1 MRTFLL
7 FLVYCLVVTPA
18 GLVSRIVKDPM
29 ARRRPAGTETYWTA
43 PTPAQA
49 R

>member
-7 FLVYCLVVTPA
+7 FLVYALVVTPV
-18 GLVSRIVKDPM
+18 GLLSRVVKDPL
-29 ARRRPAGTETYWTA
+29 ARRQPAGTKTYWTP
-43 PTPAQA
+43 PTPSHG

>member
-7 FLVYCLVVTPA
+7 FLVYCLVVTPI
-18 GLVSRIVKDPM
+18 GLLGRVVKDPM
-29 ARRRPAGTETYWTA
+29 ARRRTRGAKTYWTP

>member
-7 FLVYCLVVTPA
+7 FLVYCLVVTPI
-18 GLVSRIVKDPM
+18 GLLSRVVKDPM
-29 ARRRPAGTETYWTA
+29 ARSRPSGTKTYWTA
-43 PTPAQA
+43 PPPSQA

>member
-7 FLVYCLVVTPA
+7 FLVYILVMTPA
-18 GLVSRIVKDPM
+18 GLVSRVVKDPM
-29 ARRRPAGTETYWTA
+29 ARRRPAGTKTYWTR
-43 PTPAQA
+43 PTPSQA